1 MGADIRTDTGA
12 IMSTMLEGILY
23 GFSLLMFCG
32 TVWVLVFGRS
42 MAKINKLMLSVAIL
56 LLLLSTT
63 QIIFDIIRLEEGLV
77 LQRDTFPGGPQAF
90 FADVA
95 QLTFMSRNSIF
106 VIQTTLGDAVV
117 IYRCYVVWQSVRII
131 LIPCIM
137 WCSVAAT
144 GIGSMYA
151 LSQGSAAVFAPF
163 ISRWIKSF
171 YATSLSTNLLS
182 TLLLAYRIWSI
193 DRQTLSVRVTKSHLR
208 PILSVVIDSGL
219 LYSFT
224 LVAALVCFTLESHGQ
239 NIILNMISPIIS
251 IAFFM
256 VIIRVEISQ
265 NRNNTRFEDQSTLGG
280 GNMGNHRRTSSN
292 DSVYP
297 MNGIKVHISKITETS
312 NRSLDSWDAFKPKL
326 ASDVVHMREEY
337 P

>member
-1 MGADIRTDTGA
+1 
-12 IMSTMLEGILY
+12 MSTMLEGILY
-23 GFSLLMFCG
+23 GISLLMFCG
-32 TVWVLVFGRS
+32 TVWVLVFGRGR
-42 MAKINKLMLSVAIL
+42 AKINKLMLSVAIL
-56 LLLLSTT
+56 FLLFSTT
-63 QIIFDIIRLEEGLV
+63 EIIFDIIRLEEGLV
-77 LQRDTFPGGPQAF
+77 LQRDTFPSGPQTF

-95 QLTFMSRNSIF
+95 QLTFISRNSIF
-106 VIQTTLGDAVV
+106 ILQTTLGDAVV
-117 IYRCYVVWQSVRII
+117 IYRCYIVWKSARII

-137 WCSVAAT
+137 WCSVVAA

-182 TLLLAYRIWSI
+182 TLLLAYRTWTI
-193 DRQTLSVRVTKSHLR
+193 DRQTSSVRIMKSRLR
-208 PILSVVIDSGL
+208 PILLIVIDSGL

-256 VIIRVEISQ
+256 VIIRVGIAQ

-280 GNMGNHRRTSSN
+280 GDMGNHRTSSN
-292 DSVYP
+292 DSAYP
-297 MNGIKVHISKITETS
+297 MNGIKVHISKMTETS
-312 NRSLDSWDAFKPKL
+312 SPSLDSCNAFKPKL
-326 ASDVVHMREEY
+326 GSDVVYMGEEY
-337 P
+337 S